1 MIFAVTAEQI
11 SVYEQLSKHIEGS
24 STGVLSNDSDNIVD
38 LVREQYNVSSLE
50 CCGKHNYLPVSKE
63 YSL

>member
-38 LVREQYNVSSLE
+38 LVREQYNVSCTFVLT
-50 CCGKHNYLPVSKE
+50 NL
-63 YSL
+63 

>member
-1 MIFAVTAEQI
+1 MKKHAINVIFAVTAEQI

-38 LVREQYNVSSLE
+38 LVREQYNVSITFGSL
-50 CCGKHNYLPVSKE
+50 NN
-63 YSL
+63 